1 MKTKSF
7 ITAAILACL
16 CLGACS
22 EQNISEPSF
31 SNQSDSCE
39 SSASNLENDNNSE
52 SNSEST
58 LGQYEEI
65 PLGESSD
72 PSQQAENLDIPS
84 SESSDK
90 NNEGYT
96 IEKSP
101 FFSVTLENIG
111 KIYAYDAALGEGW
124 AVIDSDTIETIIEK
138 IRDIVF
144 YNETPSV
151 DPVVETLSH
160 QCFEYFEFYKDTED
174 TIPIF
179 SMGLDPFYIEIE
191 GEKFGPYV
199 TDVPDGFVTELLKL
213 FLTGR

>member
-1 MKTKSF
+1 MKKKISIVF
-7 ITAAILACL
+7 VMIACL
-16 CLGACS
+16 GLSACS
-22 EQNISEPSF
+22 DRSASSIDSNPISNENVSEPSF
-31 SNQSDSCE
+31 INQSDSYE
-39 SSASNLENDNNSE
+39 NSASSLENDNSSE
-52 SNSEST
+52 SN
-58 LGQYEEI
+58 
-65 PLGESSD
+65 
-72 PSQQAENLDIPS
+72 
-84 SESSDK
+84 SSDK

-101 FFSVTLENIG
+101 FFGVTLENIG
-111 KIYAYDAALGEGW
+111 KIYAYDAALGESW
-124 AVIDSDTIETIIEK
+124 TVIDSGTIETIIEK
-138 IRDIVF
+138 IRNIVF

-174 TIPIF
+174 TTPIF